1 MESKKIK
8 VDFEMQFSD
17 VVDLNKSFAK
27 AKCLIAYTGRNR
39 NYSDISKDVFLNAL
53 PSIKNIPIVARYDDD
68 KDDFGGHDIRIIETE
83 NGISIANATV
93 PFGVVSESAN
103 QWFEELTL
111 PNGEKKECLFTDV
124 ILWKRQYGYEH
135 IVKAEKISQS
145 MEINVSSYIIDSD
158 GYCVVEKM
166 EFEALTLLGENVDPC
181 FENANL
187 QLYSKDYLSE
197 FKQQYSNMLQ
207 EFKLL
212 SQSSE
217 NEVDINNSSKGG
229 TEMEDNKD
237 IVVEEATEEIVE
249 EVVEA
254 ITEEPVVETVEVD
267 ETTEE
272 TQIESV
278 DEVVE
283 ETIEDNIIQEEIVE
297 ETNTDFSQELK
308 DLQSQY
314 DNLLKEFNEYK
325 ENYSTSKDDVDEL
338 ITYKNKKME
347 EERSASETCL
357 FDKFEERI
365 GNTTEF
371 SELKA
376 NARNYSLTEL
386 EKECIYIVGLH
397 TEYAKETKK
406 QENLKFSVE
415 KDTDETKEVYGDLFK
430 KFKKD

>member
-1 MESKKIK
+1 MHLEENLNGSYFKKSVVENAIHTLANTPILAYIEENANEEE
-8 VDFEMQFSD
+8 DFSD
-17 VVDLNKSFAK
+17 HRLVLERKNDDIKLSYNGSAIGVIPENNNAHFDKKVCDDGIEREFLVCNGLVWTKWETPLEIFERDL
-27 AKCLIAYTGRNR
+27 
-39 NYSDISKDVFLNAL
+39 
-53 PSIKNIPIVARYDDD
+53 IK
-68 KDDFGGHDIRIIETE
+68 G
-83 NGISIANATV
+83 
-93 PFGVVSESAN
+93 
-103 QWFEELTL
+103 
-111 PNGEKKECLFTDV
+111 
-124 ILWKRQYGYEH
+124 
-135 IVKAEKISQS
+135 QS
-145 MEINVSSYIIDSD
+145 MELADQYAGFFNAD
-158 GYCVVEKM
+158 GYF
-166 EFEALTLLGENVDPC
+166 EFTEFSFFGACCLGEGVMPAMRSSTIAVKYTVD
-181 FENANL
+181 EIQTKL
-187 QLYSKDYLSE
+187 QQ
-197 FKQQYSNMLQ
+197 FTNFM
-207 EFKLL
+207 

-237 IVVEEATEEIVE
+237 IVVEETTEEIVE
-249 EVVEA
+249 EVVET
-254 ITEEPVVETVEVD
+254 ITEEPVVETVEVE

-278 DEVVE
+278 DEVEE

-297 ETNTDFSQELK
+297 ETTTDFSQELK

-314 DNLLKEFNEYK
+314 DILLNQFNEYK

-347 EERSASETCL
+347 EERSASETNL

>member
-1 MESKKIK
+1 MKNKKIK
-8 VDFEMQFSD
+8 VDFEMKFSD

-53 PSIKNIPIVARYDDD
+53 PSIKNIPIVARYDDE
-68 KDDFGGHDIRIIETE
+68 KDDFGGHDIRIVETE

-93 PFGVVSESAN
+93 PFGVVPESAN
-103 QWFEELTL
+103 QWFEELIL
-111 PNGEKKECLFTDV
+111 QNGEKKECLFTDV

-145 MEINVSSYIIDSD
+145 MEINVSSYIVDSD
-158 GYCVVEKM
+158 GYYVVEKM
-166 EFEALTLLGENVDPC
+166 EFEALTLLGENVEPC

-212 SQSSE
+212 NQSSTT
-217 NEVDINNSSKGG
+217 EVEINNLSKGG
-229 TEMEDNKD
+229 TEMDDNK
-237 IVVEEATEEIVE
+237 EIVIE
-249 EVVEA
+249 ETTKEVAET
-254 ITEEPVVETVEVD
+254 IIEEPVVETVEVEEVAI
-267 ETTEE
+267 ETL
-272 TQIESV
+272 IESV
-278 DEVVE
+278 ETVTE
-283 ETIEDNIIQEEIVE
+283 ETIENNITQEDIVE
-297 ETNTDFSQELK
+297 EATTDFSQELK

-325 ENYSTSKDDVDEL
+325 ENYSTSKADVDEL

-347 EERSASETCL
+347 EERKANEDII

-376 NARNYSLTEL
+376 NSKNYTLAEL

-415 KDTDETKEVYGDLFK
+415 KETDETKEVYGDLFK
-430 KFKKD
+430 KYKKD